1 MQFGILTFEDPQPD
15 TSRKILHI
23 DMDAFYASVEIR
35 DQPHLANKPV
45 VIARHPRKTGGRGI
59 VSTCNYVA
67 RQYGIHSAMS
77 AQEAFNRCPHAVF
90 IPTRHDYYRQVSRQI
105 HQIFHR
111 YTDIIEPLSLDE
123 AYLDVTNN
131 KLGIPSATIV
141 GKMIQ
146 ADIKRELNLT
156 CSVGVSYNKFI
167 AKIASDY
174 QKPFGFTVVEPDEAV
189 EFLKSLPIE
198 DFRGIGAKS
207 LPIFHE
213 QNIYTGED
221 LYQCDLEWLI
231 KKFGKLGFSLYF
243 KVRGIH
249 NAPVI
254 ADRERKSIGRETTFS
269 QFLVQES
276 AVLAQFRQLINQV
289 VSRLNRYNLQART
302 VTIKIRY
309 EDFETLTRQ
318 VATDE
323 PVNSAEEIY
332 RYVTDLWYEHGHL
345 DKSIRLLGVTV
356 SNFEN
361 NQYTMVPLNLSP
373 GR

>member
-1 MQFGILTFEDPQPD
+1 MRFGILTFEDPQPD

-77 AQEAFNRCPHAVF
+77 AQEAFNRCPHSVF

-111 YTDIIEPLSLDE
+111 YTDLIEPLSLDE

-174 QKPFGFTVVEPDEAV
+174 QKPFGFTVIEPDAAID
-189 EFLKSLPIE
+189 FLKSLPIE

-213 QNIYTGED
+213 HNIYTGED

-231 KKFGKLGFSLYF
+231 KHFGKLGFSLYF

-269 QFLVQES
+269 QFLAQES
-276 AVLAQFRQLINQV
+276 AVLAQFRQLTNQV
-289 VSRLNRYNLQART
+289 VLRLNRYKLQART

-318 VATDE
+318 VATEE
-323 PVNSAEEIY
+323 PVNSVAEIY
-332 RYVTDLWYEHGHL
+332 QYVTDLWHEHGHL
-345 DKSIRLLGVTV
+345 DKAIRLLGVTV
-356 SNFEN
+356 SNFES
-361 NQYTMVPLNLSP
+361 NQYTVVPLNLSP

>member
-332 RYVTDLWYEHGHL
+332 RYVTDLWHEHGHL